1 MLEAMIEGLERHGV
15 TEEGATKA
23 SKFANSTVANVK
35 ELADILPDLNI
46 FGDDQLDIAA
56 NKILSKLRHANP
68 DELRESE
75 DKRNETIKDAK
86 NIVDSL
92 SGFYD

>member
-1 MLEAMIEGLERHGV
+1 MLKKRSLER
-15 TEEGATKA
+15 
-23 SKFANSTVANVK
+23 SKSLNSTIANVK

-56 NKILSKLRHANP
+56 NKILSKLRNANP

-75 DKRNETIKDAK
+75 DKRKETIKDAK